1 MVEKT
6 SQTIAEICVHSAFIP
21 FRRDRLSLKTI
32 RLGARGTGFDPDF
45 RPHLSLRY
53 LRLLLFK
60 IDSREKTLAFSL
72 YPLAFPDMN
81 IRDVSHDL

>member
-1 MVEKT
+1 MLR
-6 SQTIAEICVHSAFIP
+6 QTDTVH
-21 FRRDRLSLKTI
+21 LWLKTI
-32 RLGARGTGFDPDF
+32 RCGARRTGFDRDF

-60 IDSREKTLAFSL
+60 IEGREKTLAFSL
-72 YPLAFPDMN
+72 YPLAVPDMN